1 MGALRDRDISW
12 GGKIGFEW
20 TNNFDILGISYN
32 THDMGNMTQLY
43 INNKI
48 GEIKKNLLT
57 SGTPEILPSSPLGY
71 NDYLKL

>member
-12 GGKIGFEW
+12 GGKLGFEW

-32 THDMGNMTQLY
+32 THEMGNMTQLN

-57 SGTPEILPSSPLGY
+57 S
-71 NDYLKL
+71 